1 MQRTDLRVPV
11 EGGDLVGSV
20 AGEGPPVLL
29 LHGGPALDVGYLEPL
44 VDELVTG
51 YRVAWYQQRGLSPS
65 TETGPHGVD
74 QHVRD
79 IESVLDSLGWDR
91 AFIVGHSWG
100 GFLVV
105 AAADEL
111 PNRMLGAMAIDPLGA
126 ADQSTWPKFGENL
139 ETSIRPED
147 RPRYDALNAI
157 PDEDVTL
164 EETLDMLRLVWS
176 GYYAE
181 PSTAPAM
188 PETRIGL
195 ASHLATW
202 ASIIE
207 VQHQL
212 AARIPGIGVPFTFA
226 HGGGSPM
233 PVIESSTCVD
243 LLPDAE
249 LEVVEGAGHFIWYER
264 PGAVRAALDR
274 LAARTSC

>member
-1 MQRTDLRVPV
+1 
-11 EGGDLVGSV
+11 
-20 AGEGPPVLL
+20 LL
-29 LHGGPALDVGYLEPL
+29 LHGGPALDVAFLEPL

-74 QHVRD
+74 RHVRD

-91 AFIVGHSWG
+91 ALVVGHSWG

-105 AAADEL
+105 AAAAEL
-111 PNRMLGAMAIDPLGA
+111 GDRMRGAMAIDPLGA
-126 ADQSTWPKFGENL
+126 ADQSTWPKFGENM
-139 ETSIRPED
+139 EASIRLTD
-147 RPRYDALNAI
+147 RPRYDELNAI

-164 EETLDMLRLVWS
+164 GQTLDMLRFVWS

-188 PETRIGL
+188 PETTRIGL

-207 VQHQL
+207 VQPQL
-212 AARIPGIGVPFTFA
+212 AARMPGIGVPFTFV

-233 PVIESSTCVD
+233 PVIESSASVD
-243 LLPDAE
+243 LLPDAQ
-249 LEVVEGAGHFIWYER
+249 LEVVEGAGHFIWHER

-274 LAARTSC
+274 LAARTSS